1 MKPPALSMKSLSG
14 EVYVVTN
21 PGRPP
26 AHSVNAVNSASNHL
40 NELGEG
46 SLQVKPVRD
55 PEPEDPANL
64 CLHS

>member
-1 MKPPALSMKSLSG
+1 M
-14 EVYVVTN
+14 VTN